1 MKFGV
6 LGTGMV
12 GRAIAN
18 KLVSRGHHVMMGAR
32 ARSNIPATEWAA
44 TAGNTARAGS
54 FSEAASF
61 GDILFNCVHGA
72 HTLEALEAAGH
83 DALRGKILIDIAN
96 PMDYSQGDPPLLL
109 YCNDDSLGERIQ
121 RAFPEVRVVKT
132 LNTVGFPSM
141 VDGTRIP
148 GEHDMFVCGNDVAAK
163 AEVSLLLREEF
174 RWSNVIDLGDISSA
188 RATEMLMPLFLRLW
202 KTLGTFDFNIQVVV
216 KPKA

>member
-12 GRAIAN
+12 GRAIAS
-18 KLVSRGHHVMMGAR
+18 KLVSRGHHVMMGTR
-32 ARSNIPATEWAA
+32 ALGNFTASEWAA
-44 TAGNTARAGS
+44 AAGDNARAGS
-54 FSEAASF
+54 FAEAASF

-72 HTLEALEAAGH
+72 HTLEALESAGQA
-83 DALRGKILIDIAN
+83 ALRGKILIDITN

-148 GEHDMFVCGNDVAAK
+148 GEHDMFISGNDPAAK
-163 AEVSLLLREEF
+163 AAVSTLLRDEF
-174 RWSNVIDLGDISSA
+174 RWSNVIDLGDISTA
-188 RATEMLMPLFLRLW
+188 RGTEMLMPLFLRLW
-202 KTLGTFDFNIQVVV
+202 KTLGTFDFNIKVVV